1 MPFLR
6 LTRDRRGFENTFLMH
21 EDRPGDRPRLL
32 YWYRTAPGILLGRA
46 PLDED
51 AIRTI
56 EEQHPEIE
64 FDWPAILA
72 LSEVMTPEEEAPAP
86 RRERK
91 VKPPRQR
98 EGRPDTRAAD
108 NTDPNAA
115 ADFAEDAEF
124 EPTEPVEPD
133 EPVEP
138 VEHVELVDPAEP
150 AEPAERGES
159 AFAREDSGELRRD
172 SADLSADLSAEARS
186 AEEEASAEA
195 EAAVG
200 REGEPV
206 KHPFPDEAQP
216 DAEEVVAPRPHTY
229 GLLEELVGREIATRL
244 RARYSEIGARV
255 HEQYGDASV
264 RDAWMKRAE
273 PLNPDLWLTPEAV
286 LEGVRRADG
295 LFDRLRAELL
305 AHSSRE

>member
-6 LTRDRRGFENTFLMH
+6 LTRDRRGFENTYLMH
-21 EDRPGDRPRLL
+21 ADRPGDRPRLL

-56 EEQHPEIE
+56 EEQHPDID

-91 VKPPRQR
+91 IKPQR
-98 EGRPDTRAAD
+98 ERDRRPDPRAAAD
-108 NTDPNAA
+108 N
-115 ADFAEDAEF
+115 AD
-124 EPTEPVEPD
+124 
-133 EPVEP
+133 
-138 VEHVELVDPAEP
+138 
-150 AEPAERGES
+150 RNS
-159 AFAREDSGELRRD
+159 A
-172 SADLSADLSAEARS
+172 ADLSSDSSSEAQS
-186 AEEEASAEA
+186 AEEEAQSAEEDDADDAEEMIGVVDADPVSADASAEA
-195 EAAVG
+195 EAAFG
-200 REGEPV
+200 REDEAAEPMRHV
-206 KHPFPDEAQP
+206 FPDRAQP
-216 DAEEVVAPRPHTY
+216 DAVEHVARRPHTY

-244 RARYSEIGARV
+244 RVRYSEISARV
-255 HEQYGDASV
+255 HEQYADVSV

-295 LFDRLRAELL
+295 LFDRLRTELL

>member
-6 LTRDRRGFENTFLMH
+6 LTRDRRGFENTYLMH
-21 EDRPGDRPRLL
+21 ADRPGDRPRLL

-56 EEQHPEIE
+56 EEQHPDID

-91 VKPPRQR
+91 IKPQR
-98 EGRPDTRAAD
+98 ERDRRPDPSAAAD
-108 NTDPNAA
+108 NADRNSA
-115 ADFAEDAEF
+115 ADLSSDSSSEAQSAEEEAQSAEEDDADHTDLNADADDEDYAGDTGQIVTAVSA
-124 EPTEPVEPD
+124 EVVEPD
-133 EPVEP
+133 EPDEP
-138 VEHVELVDPAEP
+138 VRHV
-150 AEPAERGES
+150 
-159 AFAREDSGELRRD
+159 
-172 SADLSADLSAEARS
+172 
-186 AEEEASAEA
+186 
-195 EAAVG
+195 
-200 REGEPV
+200 
-206 KHPFPDEAQP
+206 FPDTAQP

-244 RARYSEIGARV
+244 RVRYSEIGARV
-255 HEQYGDASV
+255 HEQYAEVAV

-295 LFDRLRAELL
+295 LFDRLRTELL